1 MAAVVHARYILQ
13 LRSNIGSG
21 SPSKGK
27 GFYSFEEDLPHHI
40 REALVIISTGTTMS
54 FFANPY
60 VTDWLRR
67 LDPAHRPIYRQ
78 KFLRLLRVILFILV
92 SVCLQ
97 VMHCDVSVAV
107 TDIIILVF

>member
-1 MAAVVHARYILQ
+1 MLDTSSSCIVTLEVAALQ
-13 LRSNIGSG
+13 KERVYL
-21 SPSKGK
+21 
-27 GFYSFEEDLPHHI
+27 FEEDLPHHI

-60 VTDWLRR
+60 VTDWLRG

>member
-1 MAAVVHARYILQ
+1 MAAVVRARYILQ

-21 SPSKGK
+21 SPLKGNS
-27 GFYSFEEDLPHHI
+27 FYLFEEDLPHHI

-60 VTDWLRR
+60 VADWLRG
-67 LDPAHRPIYRQ
+67 LDPAHCPIYRQ
-78 KFLRLLRVILFILV
+78 KFLRLLHVILFIFAN
-92 SVCLQ
+92 VCLQ